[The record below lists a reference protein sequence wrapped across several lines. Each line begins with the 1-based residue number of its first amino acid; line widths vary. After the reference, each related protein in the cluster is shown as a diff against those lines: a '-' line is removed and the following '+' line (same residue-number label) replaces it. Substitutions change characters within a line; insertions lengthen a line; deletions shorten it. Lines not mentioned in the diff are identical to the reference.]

1 MSRVTL
7 RAFLILAGASAVLA
21 PTVFAQNPL
30 VCVFQQ
36 KQGHAEDSAAG
47 TDATALAKELVAR
60 TTAAGTPLD
69 IMPISGFGAKEID
82 AEAQHRNCAW
92 VVTLWRQ
99 EVGPDTPNYAGTLN
113 NTQATGSSGNSLM
126 IKDNKAAGG
135 GLLEYSLHKGDNHKS
150 VAHGESDAASP
161 YASFAT
167 AIQKKLAK

>member
-1 MSRVTL
+1 MV
-7 RAFLILAGASAVLA
+7 RALLVLAGTSAILAPALA
-21 PTVFAQNPL
+21 AQNPL

-36 KQGHAEDSAAG
+36 KQGHAQDAAAG

-60 TTAAGTPLD
+60 TTAAGTALD
-69 IMPISGFGAKEID
+69 IMPISGFTVKEID

-99 EVGPDTPNYAGTLN
+99 EIGPDTPNYAGTLN

-135 GLLEYSLHKGDNHKS
+135 GLLEYSLHKGDNHKAI
-150 VAHGESDAASP
+150 AHGESDAASP
-161 YASFAT
+161 YANFAT
-167 AIQKKLAK
+167 AIQKKLGQSK

>member
-1 MSRVTL
+1 ML
-7 RAFLILAGASAVLA
+7 RAVLVLAGTSALLA
-21 PTVFAQNPL
+21 PTLAAQNPL
-30 VCVFQQ
+30 LCVFQQ
-36 KQGHAEDSAAG
+36 KQGHAEDAAAG

-60 TTAAGTPLD
+60 TTAAGTALD

-99 EVGPDTPNYAGTLN
+99 EVGPDTPNYGGTLGG
-113 NTQATGSSGNSLM
+113 TQAS
-126 IKDNKAAGG
+126 NKAQGG
-135 GLLEYSLHKGDNHKS
+135 GLLEYSLRKADNHKA

-167 AIQKKLAK
+167 AIQKKLSK

>member
-1 MSRVTL
+1 MF
-7 RAFLILAGASAVLA
+7 RALLVLAGTSAVLA
-21 PTVFAQNPL
+21 PVLSAQNPL

-36 KQGHAEDSAAG
+36 KQGHAPDAAAG

-60 TTAAGTPLD
+60 TTAAGTALD
-69 IMPISGFGAKEID
+69 IMPVSGFTAKEID
-82 AEAQHRNCAW
+82 AEAQRRNCAW

-99 EVGPDTPNYAGTLN
+99 EIGPDTPNYAGTLN

-135 GLLEYSLHKGDNHKS
+135 GLLEYSLRKGDNHKT

-161 YASFAT
+161 YANFAT
-167 AIQKKLAK
+167 AIQKKLGQSK